1 MEKSPKP
8 DEDNPLMQALLGQ
21 SMVHVGIQ
29 SGDLSLVRDGK
40 KHQVE
45 AAARGAKPKSA
56 GAFSTKLPPR

>member
-1 MEKSPKP
+1 MPP
-8 DEDNPLMQALLGQ
+8 IMQALLGQ

-56 GAFSTKLPPR
+56 GAFSTRLPLR